1 MWIST
6 RLKKVKVKWYA
17 YAYHLLRGNL
27 YRNMKKLYI
36 IAVLIISLVFLIF
49 FYFGFNK
56 SSDEKNASMNL
67 FEHYKSE
74 CKIFDAE
81 DNESRI
87 YKNELFGFSFT
98 YPENS
103 LICERGVKNH
113 AEDNVKPEME
123 IAIWSKT
130 NFFNNKM
137 SSPELIVYINNP
149 DLSLLPASEIISS
162 EQIEIS
168 GIKTDKKLQKS
179 SFCTTEDCPTF
190 TSINLVHQG
199 NNIEIQSWVDSQS
212 ILDSF
217 KLN

>member
-1 MWIST
+1 MLT
-6 RLKKVKVKWYA
+6 HTTFYKRLNYIK
-17 YAYHLLRGNL
+17 R
-27 YRNMKKLYI
+27 MKMIYI
-36 IAVLIISLVFLIF
+36 ITIIAIIVSLIF
-49 FYFGFNK
+49 VIFFH
-56 SSDEKNASMNL
+56 SESDKLSGEQNNILTSFLQYKN
-67 FEHYKSE
+67 E
-74 CKIFDAE
+74 CKIFNAE
-81 DNESRI
+81 DGEPRI
-87 YKNELFGFSFT
+87 YENELLNFSFV
-98 YPENS
+98 YPEDS
-103 LICERGVKNH
+103 LVCEREVKNSFDSH
-113 AEDNVKPEME
+113 NDDTMLIME
-123 IAIWSKT
+123 IAVWSKAS
-130 NFFNNKM
+130 FMNNVP
-137 SSPELIVYINNP
+137 SSPELIVHINNP

>member
-1 MWIST
+1 MRKTS
-6 RLKKVKVKWYA
+6 VP
-17 YAYHLLRGNL
+17 
-27 YRNMKKLYI
+27 I
-36 IAVLIISLVFLIF
+36 IILIILSLVIL
-49 FYFGFNK
+49 YFKYGK
-56 SSDEKNASMNL
+56 SLDQQNIPDIVFSQYKN
-67 FEHYKSE
+67 E
-74 CKIFDAE
+74 CKIFNAE
-81 DNESRI
+81 DGEPRI
-87 YKNELFGFSFT
+87 YENELLNFSFV
-98 YPENS
+98 YPEDS
-103 LICERGVKNH
+103 LVCEREVKNSFDSH
-113 AEDNVKPEME
+113 NDDTMLIME
-123 IAIWSKT
+123 IAVWSKAS
-130 NFFNNKM
+130 FMNNVP
-137 SSPELIVYINNP
+137 SSPELIVHINNP